1 MDDRELARAR
11 WATFAALLIFFS
23 SYSYFSFD
31 QNFWVSGAIGLVT
44 ASLLTAVLEFWL
56 RLSLRRAVGGER
68 FAEAR
73 HKLDDARQQVHIA
86 LDLQHKFLG
95 AYSEKEIL
103 EAVLGSGLLTLR
115 ASAASFVPY
124 DEWGQ
129 SLPALF
135 QGKVPE
141 TALQSWASRLS
152 SPQTRQMC
160 KSCTSTHGGPGCILI
175 PLDADP
181 STNVCCFPLHSGE
194 REVGVLNFF
203 FDSEIALDPDARGF
217 VVESVRAA
225 GQALQNLRE
234 RDQEIA
240 ALRYLQTA
248 SAPKSELPV
257 LLRSLLDNV
266 HKALD
271 VDFALLYLP
280 DGLPG
285 HVDSAAPL
293 LLTELTDVAQAEAS
307 TATEGSVEVSAVPDL
322 AFLEGIWKSVLSSG
336 QSLSLENVALNKRE
350 MWKALLAVPLIWQ
363 TESPVGVLVLGS
375 HSNQTFAQR
384 QALLETLAGQAALLI
399 QNASLMAQ
407 VEYQAV
413 VDERARL
420 AREIHDGLA
429 QTLAFLKIQA
439 AQMQNYLAHGELD
452 KLTNMLQANYRTL
465 SDAYLDA
472 RQAIDNLRRMPSV
485 SLQGWIGDV
494 ADDFEQ
500 NTDLKVDLSKFE
512 LKIIYPPTVQ
522 VQLIRIVQ
530 EALNNVRKHAK
541 ARVVEI
547 IGRQDSD
554 QVLIQVRDDGVGFS
568 PELVDA
574 SLRYGLRGM
583 QERAEMIGADFQIT
597 SQPGRG
603 TNVSLRLLAPVKEI
617 P

>member
-11 WATFAALLIFFS
+11 WATFAALLICFS
-23 SYSYFSFD
+23 AYSYFSFD
-31 QNFWVSGAIGLVT
+31 QNIWVSGAVGLAT
-44 ASLLTAVLEFWL
+44 SSLLTAVLELWL
-56 RLSLRRAVGGER
+56 RLSLRRAMGGER
-68 FAEAR
+68 FAETR
-73 HKLDDARQQVHIA
+73 RKLDDARQQVHTI
-86 LDLQHKFLG
+86 LDLQHKFLE
-95 AYSEKEIL
+95 ARSEKEIL
-103 EAVLGSGLLTLR
+103 EAALASGLLTLR
-115 ASAASFVPY
+115 AEGASFVPY

-141 TALQSWASRLS
+141 SALQSWASRLS
-152 SPQTRQMC
+152 SPKTRQAC
-160 KSCTSTHGGPGCILI
+160 KNCMALHGGPGCALI
-175 PLDADP
+175 SIDAQP
-181 STNVCCFPLHSGE
+181 ASGVRCFPLYSAE
-194 REVGVLNFF
+194 REVGVMNFF
-203 FDSEIALDPDARGF
+203 FDTDSEIDADARTF
-217 VVESVRAA
+217 LVEALLAA
-225 GQALQNLRE
+225 GQSLQNLRA

-248 SAPKSELPV
+248 SAHKSELPV
-257 LLRSLLDNV
+257 LLKNLLQNV

-285 HVDSAAPL
+285 EVDSASPL
-293 LLTELTDVAQAEAS
+293 LLTESGSADPAES
-307 TATEGSVEVSAVPDL
+307 SVPDL

-350 MWKALLAVPLIWQ
+350 KWKALLAVPLIWQ
-363 TESPVGVLVLGS
+363 TETPMGVLVLGS
-375 HSNQTFAQR
+375 HSNQSFAQR
-384 QALLETLAGQAALLI
+384 QALLETLAGQAALLM
-399 QNASLMAQ
+399 QNASLMVQ

-413 VDERARL
+413 VDERTRL

-439 AQMQNYLAHGELD
+439 AQMQKYLADGKIE
-452 KLTNMLQANYRTL
+452 KLTNTLQSNYRTL

-472 RQAIDNLRRMPSV
+472 RQAIDNLRRIPSS
-485 SLQGWIGDV
+485 SLQGWIHDV

-500 NTDLKVDLSKFE
+500 SADLKVDLSKFE
-512 LKIIYPPTVQ
+512 LKLVYSPTVQ
-522 VQLIRIVQ
+522 AQLIRIIQ
-530 EALNNVRKHAK
+530 EALNNIRKHAK
-541 ARVVEI
+541 AHVVEI
-547 IGRQDSD
+547 IGQQDGD
-554 QVLIQVRDDGVGFS
+554 HVLIQVRDDGMGFS

-603 TNVSLRLLAPVKEI
+603 TNVSLRLLAPVKEAT
-617 P
+617 

>member
-11 WATFAALLIFFS
+11 WATFAALFICFS

-31 QNFWVSGAIGLVT
+31 QHWWVAGAIGLVT
-44 ASLLTAVLEFWL
+44 SSLLTGVLELWL
-56 RLSLRRAVGGER
+56 RLSLRRAMGGER
-68 FAEAR
+68 FAQTR
-73 HKLDDARQQVHIA
+73 RKLDDARQQVHTI
-86 LDLQHKFLG
+86 LELQRKFLE
-95 AYSEKEIL
+95 AHSEKEIL
-103 EAVLGSGLLTLR
+103 EAMLASGLLTLR
-115 ASAASFVPY
+115 ADGAAFVPY

-141 TALQSWASRLS
+141 TALQSWASRLR
-152 SPQTRQMC
+152 SPQTRQAC
-160 KSCTSTHGGPGCILI
+160 KNCVSLHGGSGCALV
-175 PLDADP
+175 PPEPDAS
-181 STNVCCFPLHSGE
+181 STAQCFPLYGGE
-194 REVGVLNFF
+194 REVGVFNFF
-203 FDSEIALDPDARGF
+203 FDSDAELDPDARTF
-217 VVESVRAA
+217 VVESVLAA
-225 GQALQNLRE
+225 GQALQNLRV

-248 SAPKSELPV
+248 SAPKSELRI
-257 LLRSLLDNV
+257 LLKSLLENV

-285 HVDSAAPL
+285 DVEAAAPL
-293 LLTELTDVAQAEAS
+293 LLTESTNTDQA
-307 TATEGSVEVSAVPDL
+307 ATEGSAVPDL

-363 TESPVGVLVLGS
+363 AEEPAGVLVLGS
-375 HSNQTFAQR
+375 HANQSFAQR
-384 QALLETLAGQAALLI
+384 QALLETLASQAALLI

-413 VDERARL
+413 VDERTRL

-439 AQMQNYLAHGELD
+439 AQMQTYLADGELGR
-452 KLTNMLQANYRTL
+452 LTNTLQSNYRTL

-472 RQAIDNLRRMPSV
+472 RQAIDNLRRMPSA
-485 SLQGWIGDV
+485 SLQGWIRDV

-500 NTDLKVDLSKFE
+500 NANLKVDLSKFE
-512 LKIIYPPTVQ
+512 LKIAYPPTVQ

-541 ARVVEI
+541 AHIVEI
-547 IGRQDSD
+547 IGRQDGD
-554 QVLIQVRDDGVGFS
+554 DVLIQVRDDGLGFA

-583 QERAEMIGADFQIT
+583 QERAEMIGADFQII

-603 TNVSLRLLAPVKEI
+603 STVSLRLLAPVKEDV
-617 P
+617 

>member
-11 WATFAALLIFFS
+11 WATFAALLICFS
-23 SYSYFSFD
+23 AYSYFSFD
-31 QNFWVSGAIGLVT
+31 QNIWVSSAVGLAT
-44 ASLLTAVLEFWL
+44 ASLLTAVLEIWL
-56 RLSLRRAVGGER
+56 RLSLRRAMGGER
-68 FAEAR
+68 FAETR
-73 HKLDDARQQVHIA
+73 RKLEDARQQVHTV
-86 LDLQHKFLG
+86 LDLQHKFLE
-95 AYSEKEIL
+95 ARSEKEIL
-103 EAVLGSGLLTLR
+103 EAVLTSGVGTLR
-115 ASAASFVPY
+115 AEGASFVPY

-135 QGKVPE
+135 QGKVPD
-141 TALQSWASRLS
+141 TALQSWATRLS
-152 SPQTRQMC
+152 SPKTRQAC
-160 KSCTSTHGGPGCILI
+160 KNCLSMHGSPGCALI
-175 PLDADP
+175 PHDAHAP
-181 STNVCCFPLHSGE
+181 AGVRCFPVFSGE
-194 REVGVLNFF
+194 REVGAVNFF
-203 FDSEIALDPDARGF
+203 FDSDAEMDADARTF
-217 VVESVRAA
+217 VVEAMLA
-225 GQALQNLRE
+225 CGQALQNLRS

-257 LLRSLLDNV
+257 LLKNLLENV

-285 HVDSAAPL
+285 DVETASPL
-293 LLTELTDVAQAEAS
+293 LLTELTSVDSAES
-307 TATEGSVEVSAVPDL
+307 SVPDL
-322 AFLEGIWKSVLSSG
+322 AFLEGIWRSVLSSG

-350 MWKALLAVPLIWQ
+350 KWKAMLAVPLIWQ
-363 TESPVGVLVLGS
+363 VERPVGVLVLGS

-399 QNASLMAQ
+399 QNASLMVQ

-413 VDERARL
+413 VDERTRL

-439 AQMQNYLAHGELD
+439 AQMQKYLADGKIE
-452 KLTNMLQANYRTL
+452 KLTDTLQSNYRTL

-472 RQAIDNLRRMPSV
+472 RQAIDNLRRMPSS
-485 SLQGWIGDV
+485 SLQDWIREV
-494 ADDFEQ
+494 AEDFEHSA
-500 NTDLKVDLSKFE
+500 DLKVDLSKFA
-512 LKIIYPPTVQ
+512 LKVAYPPTVQ
-522 VQLIRIVQ
+522 AQLIRIVQ

-541 ARVVEI
+541 AQIVEI
-547 IGRQDSD
+547 IGQQDGD
-554 QVLIQVRDDGVGFS
+554 QILIQVRDDGSGFS

-603 TNVSLRLLAPVKEI
+603 TNVSLRLLAPVKEAA
-617 P
+617 